1 VEITIIARRT
11 VSLTDSSWIRE
22 ICRILNETIV
32 PEKNATES
40 TKTKV
45 SHGMAEKGAVK
56 GPGRQIVEMKLGRG
70 EEGAGTEYVRH
81 HWKTSQKFTQLPR
94 VSREGERVQLVS

>member
-1 VEITIIARRT
+1 
-11 VSLTDSSWIRE
+11 
-22 ICRILNETIV
+22 
-32 PEKNATES
+32 
-40 TKTKV
+40 
-45 SHGMAEKGAVK
+45 MAEKGAVK
-56 GPGRQIVEMKLGRG
+56 GPARQIVEMKLGRG